1 MFAVLKIESIEKYKG
16 NTYRID
22 FSEGEPA
29 FINSD
34 IITKFNIKSGM
45 ELPES
50 AWEQIVHANEFRR
63 ARERALY
70 LLDYRDYSY
79 IELYKKLENNYD
91 EDICFE
97 VVDSLAKVGII
108 NDRRYAETL
117 AEKFVAIKKFGYY
130 RAVREMKLK
139 GISQEMADEVLS
151 TYQDSTQERIF
162 ELLSTKYAR
171 KLEDENG
178 VTKVKNALVR
188 QGYSYNDINAALNDF
203 LEDM

>member
-1 MFAVLKIESIEKYKG
+1 MLKIEAIEKYKG

-203 LEDM
+203 LEDI

>member
-1 MFAVLKIESIEKYKG
+1 MLKIESIEKYKG

>member
-1 MFAVLKIESIEKYKG
+1 MLKIEAIEKYKG

-108 NDRRYAETL
+108 NDRRYAENL
-117 AEKFVAIKKFGYY
+117 AEKLVGIKKFGYY

-203 LEDM
+203 LEDI